1 MPVYTRETL
10 KADRLPWV
18 DIDDFEFF
26 LLGRG
31 VSPNTT
37 QPAAPGGHAPIWAVP
52 DARSDPPV
60 REITPTFARERV
72 VLLVGEATAESENGR
87 VTLKRGD
94 YLDVPASGLKL
105 RNLSSTSA
113 ELLHIAG
120 HWKQSIRTSMFQF
133 HPDKPCD
140 YHYHDSDEYWFVFR
154 GHFTLQYDD
163 RYYPMRP
170 GSMLAAGMGYEHGV
184 LDPEEQFEGV
194 GFATQLEGALR
205 DGHLLRDIHGD
216 PVRNREIPEATLL
229 RGSCASRDA
238 RAADQESRRADL
250 GDARPPVAAGVTNE

>member
-1 MPVYTRETL
+1 
-10 KADRLPWV
+10 
-18 DIDDFEFF
+18 
-26 LLGRG
+26 
-31 VSPNTT
+31 
-37 QPAAPGGHAPIWAVP
+37 
-52 DARSDPPV
+52 
-60 REITPTFARERV
+60 
-72 VLLVGEATAESENGR
+72 
-87 VTLKRGD
+87 
-94 YLDVPASGLKL
+94 
-105 RNLSSTSA
+105 
-113 ELLHIAG
+113 
-120 HWKQSIRTSMFQF
+120 MFQF